1 MTTHNDR
8 IVDQFTR
15 QAVPFAQKREHSNA
29 EANRIILDS
38 LALDKTDRLLDVACG
53 PALTACAFAPLAE
66 HVTGIDL
73 TPAMLDEARKR
84 AAELGLTNVSWQAG
98 DVSNMPFPDGA
109 FSVVF
114 SRYAFHHFTNPQKVL
129 AEMVRVCA
137 PGGRV
142 VVADVYTDN
151 PMQGSLFD
159 LIETWRDPS
168 HVRALPLD
176 EWRKLFQQ
184 SGLKPAGETMYR
196 LEMEL
201 EAQLRVS
208 FPNPGDDR
216 KIRAAMAADI
226 GRNES
231 GFQPR
236 RVGDE
241 IRFSY
246 PVVVMKGEKQP
257 QARHSR

>member
-1 MTTHNDR
+1 MTDHNDR

-15 QAVPFAQKREHSNA
+15 QAVPFAQKREHSSA
-29 EANRIILDS
+29 EANRILLDS
-38 LALDKTDRLLDVACG
+38 LALDKTDRLLDIACG
-53 PALTACAFAPLAE
+53 PGLTACAFAPLVE

-84 AAELGLTNVSWQAG
+84 ASELDLTNVSWQVG
-98 DVSNMPFPDGA
+98 DVSNMTFPDGA

-114 SRYAFHHFTNPQKVL
+114 SRYAFHHFTHPQNVL
-129 AEMVRVCA
+129 AEMARVCA
-137 PGGRV
+137 PGGHV

-151 PMQGSLFD
+151 PVQGSLFD

-168 HVRALPLD
+168 HVRALPL
-176 EWRKLFQQ
+176 EEMRSLFQQ
-184 SGLKPAGETMYR
+184 AGLKTAGEATYR

-201 EAQLRVS
+201 EAQLRAS
-208 FPNPGDDR
+208 FPNPGDER
-216 KIRAAMAADI
+216 KIRAAIAADI

-231 GFQPR
+231 GFNPR
-236 RVGDE
+236 REAGE

-246 PVVVMKGEKQP
+246 PVVVMKGKK
-257 QARHSR
+257 